1 MNPKVDNYLI
11 DGCMR
16 CDFGATPRCKV
27 HRWRAELDTLRQLVL
42 ASGLTEEI
50 KWGVPVYTH
59 NGKNVVTVSALRESC
74 MIGFFKGVLMSDPH
88 NILQQQANIQ
98 QSRVIFFT
106 SMEDVMKVEDL
117 LPSYIREA
125 IAVEESGAKFEYV
138 KNPEPVPDELLQAF
152 EDDPV
157 FERAFYA
164 LTPGRQRGY
173 IIHISS
179 SPKTQTRLERIEKSK
194 QPIFNGVGLNDKYK
208 SRGR

>member
-1 MNPKVDNYLI
+1 MNPKVDQYLI

-27 HRWRAELDTLRQLVL
+27 HRWREELDMLRQIVL

-50 KWGVPVYTH
+50 KWGVPVYTL
-59 NGKNVVTVSALRESC
+59 NGKNVVNIGALRETC
-74 MIGFFKGVLMSDPH
+74 TIGFFKGALMSDPH
-88 NILQQQANIQ
+88 GLLMRQANIQ

-106 SMEDVMKVEDL
+106 SVDEIVRVKDKLADT
-117 LPSYIREA
+117 IREA
-125 IAVEESGAKFEYV
+125 IEVENSGVKFV
-138 KNPEPVPDELLQAF
+138 PVINPEPIPDELLQAF
-152 EDDPV
+152 EEDPV

-179 SPKTQTRLERIEKSK
+179 SPRVQTRLERIEKSK
-194 QPIFNGVGLNDKYK
+194 LPIFNGIGIHDKYH
-208 SRGR
+208 S